1 MTHYPVG
8 IIIPME
14 TEYVYSA
21 ITDAIKPFDERIEV
35 QEYERPCWCQESI
48 HFKHPFGE
56 DVVRDKAPAETFKE
70 KGEECPSC
78 HGKGSYRT
86 TSNPQSKW
94 DWWVIGGRWNGRIKN
109 IESPPEEDVNA
120 NYVMCRYYLKTL
132 EDDEKSFLPSAI
144 VTPEGEWLEEGKPLY
159 FGVMDKPKE
168 PHVWKDEVI
177 SLLRKYR
184 EYALIGIDCHI

>member
-1 MTHYPVG
+1 
-8 IIIPME
+8 
-14 TEYVYSA
+14 
-21 ITDAIKPFDERIEV
+21 
-35 QEYERPCWCQESI
+35 
-48 HFKHPFGE
+48 
-56 DVVRDKAPAETFKE
+56 
-70 KGEECPSC
+70 
-78 HGKGSYRT
+78 
-86 TSNPQSKW
+86 
-94 DWWVIGGRWNGRIKN
+94 
-109 IESPPEEDVNA
+109 
-120 NYVMCRYYLKTL
+120 MCRYYLKTL